1 MTSAELAPLELAGR
15 LALAFGLAVFLGL
28 AFEEVYK
35 RQERSCPGGVRT
47 FPMLAVSG
55 AMLYL
60 IEPQHALAFIFGLL
74 ALALWLH
81 VYLRNAPPS
90 PNATSLM
97 IPASNLL
104 AYLIGPV
111 ALTQPPWMVVAVSVA
126 AVILLGTREQFHR
139 LIQLVPQDELLTA
152 GKFLILVG
160 IILPLVPNQPVTAA
174 TPLTPYHVW
183 LAVVAVCTLSY
194 LSYLLQKYVSARNAA
209 LLPAILGGVY
219 SSTATTVTLAKRQR
233 EAGLARSDLAAGIV
247 AATAVMY
254 VRVGILIALFDVH
267 LAWALAPAL
276 GTLFALGAAMA
287 AYEWRTNAER
297 QDDVNLSVP
306 AINPLQIPTA
316 IIFAVVFVVVSVLSE
331 WIRTTFGQTGLL
343 VLAALVGVTDID
355 PFVINIAQGG
365 VTGLS
370 VTALSA
376 AILIAASSNNIA
388 KAFYALGFG
397 GVESSR
403 RPAFMLF
410 VLAVLGFTAAAI
422 YILPL
427 RQT

>member
-1 MTSAELAPLELAGR
+1 MTGAELAPLELAGR

-35 RQERSCPGGVRT
+35 RQEPSSPGGVRT

-60 IEPQHALAFIFGLL
+60 IEPQHALAFIVGLF

-81 VYLRNAPPS
+81 AYLRNALLS

-111 ALTQPPWMVVAVSVA
+111 ALTQLPWIVVAVSVT
-126 AVILLGTREQFHR
+126 AVILLGTRERFHR

-160 IILPLVPNQPVTAA
+160 IILPLVPNQPVTAV

-194 LSYLLQKYVSARNAA
+194 LSYLLHKYASARNAA

-233 EAGLARSDLAAGIV
+233 EVGLARSDLAAGIL

-254 VRVGILIALFDVH
+254 VRLGVVIALFDVH

-287 AYEWRTNAER
+287 SYEWRRIAER

-316 IIFAVVFVVVSVLSE
+316 ITFAVVFVVISVLTE
-331 WIRTTFGQTGLL
+331 GIRTMFGQTGIL
-343 VLAALVGVTDID
+343 VLAVLVGVTDID

-388 KAFYALGFG
+388 KAIYALGFG

-410 VLAVLGFTAAAI
+410 VLAILGFTAAAV

-427 RQT
+427 TQT